1 MSLWQRFK
9 RALRS
14 IFGGWVSEMED
25 PSLILEQNMR
35 DMRDKVPK
43 MNENIAMLKA
53 NAKLLEKEK
62 LKLETEQ
69 TKLIANV
76 KAAIGQNREDIAGE
90 YALQLEHNKAKV
102 AQVEQQLAQA
112 NAAAVK
118 GEEAK
123 VAFMKELDRKTKE
136 ALDAIEA
143 AKRAKWQKEVADTME
158 QFTTGGVDHTHD
170 EMVKRIERDGAVA
183 DAKLDMALNKGDKD
197 KVKIEAEAE
206 KMRAAELV
214 KHFKIEM
221 GATGSSAGATETSES
236 TQNKEGLKN

>member
-25 PSLILEQNMR
+25 PALILEQNIR

-62 LKLETEQ
+62 QKLETEQ

-90 YALQLEHNKAKV
+90 YALQLEQNKAKV

-158 QFTTGGVDHTHD
+158 QFTAGGVDHTHD

-214 KHFKIEM
+214 KQFKIEM
-221 GATGSSAGATETSES
+221 GATGTSAGSTAASEG
-236 TQNKEGLKN
+236 TQTKEGLKN